1 MSQRAGHR
9 IEWPTAGLLLA
20 FVAVYLGVVLGHL
33 TLPWWLSVPL
43 LAVLGGFYMSL
54 QHEVLHGHPTA
65 STRLNTVIG
74 FAPLSLYLPY
84 LRYKDLHTQH
94 HVGELTH
101 PLVDPESFYVD
112 PQVWEQAGTWRR
124 RYMQCTRTLLGRLT
138 LGSVHAITGYVVSD
152 LRLAARDRGVARQWL
167 VHLAV
172 AAPLGWWLFSV
183 IDVPMWEY
191 LVGFVLC
198 GYMFTQLRA
207 FAEHRAVA
215 SGTRSAVVNAGPVM
229 SLLFLNNNL
238 HHTHHAAP
246 AEPWY
251 RLPALHVA
259 MGSDA
264 LADAGAG
271 RYPGGYAE
279 VIRRYL
285 VHPFCQA
292 PYPLLSSGQ
301 GSPAKP
307 TGSGK

>member
-1 MSQRAGHR
+1 MSQRAWHR
-9 IEWPTAGLLLA
+9 IEWPTAGLM
-20 FVAVYLGVVLGHL
+20 LGFAASYSAVVLGHRS
-33 TLPWWLSVPL
+33 LPWWLSVPM

-54 QHEVLHGHPTA
+54 QHEVLHGHPTP
-65 STRLNTVIG
+65 STGINTALG

-84 LRYKDLHTQH
+84 LRYKALHTQH
-94 HVGELTH
+94 HLGELTH
-101 PLVDPESFYVD
+101 PLTDPESFYVD
-112 PQVWEQAGTWRR
+112 PQEWHHAGIWKRL
-124 RYMQCTRTLLGRLT
+124 YLQSTRTLLGRLT
-138 LGSVHAITGYVVSD
+138 LGSVRAIVGYVMSD
-152 LRLAARDRGVARQWL
+152 LRLASRDRRVAAQWL
-167 VHLAV
+167 VHLAG
-172 AAPLGWWLFSV
+172 AAVVGWWLFGR
-183 IDVPMWEY
+183 IDVPVWEY
-191 LVGFVLC
+191 LVGFLGF

-229 SLLFLNNNL
+229 SLMYLNNNL

-264 LADAGAG
+264 LAEAGAG

-292 PYPLLSSGQ
+292 PHPLMVAGR
-301 GSPAKP
+301 PAP
-307 TGSGK
+307 LPGSGE

>member
-9 IEWPTAGLLLA
+9 IELPTAGLLIA
-20 FVAVYLGVVLGHL
+20 FAAVYLSVVLGHSA
-33 TLPWWLSVPL
+33 LPWWLSVPL

-54 QHEVLHGHPTA
+54 QHEVLHGHPTS
-65 STRLNTVIG
+65 STRMNTVIG

-94 HVGELTH
+94 HLGDLTH

-112 PQVWEQAGTWRR
+112 PEVWERAGVWRR
-124 RYMQCTRTLLGRLT
+124 RYIQSTRTVLGRLT
-138 LGSVHAITGYVVSD
+138 MGSVQAIVGYVWSD
-152 LRLAARDRGVARQWL
+152 LRLCMRDRQVARQWL
-167 VHLAV
+167 VHLA
-172 AAPLGWWLFSV
+172 AAALVGWWLFGV
-183 IDVPMWEY
+183 LGVPVWEY
-191 LVGFVLC
+191 LVGFGLI

-207 FAEHRAVA
+207 FAEHRAVPT
-215 SGTRSAVVNAGPVM
+215 GTRSAVVNAGPVM

-238 HHTHHAAP
+238 HHTHHSAP

-251 RLPALHVA
+251 QLPALHRQ

-264 LADAGAG
+264 IAEAGAG
-271 RYPGGYAE
+271 RYRGGYAE

-292 PYPLLSSGQ
+292 PHPLLTAAHPL
-301 GSPAKP
+301 PAP
-307 TGSGK
+307 PVGPGE